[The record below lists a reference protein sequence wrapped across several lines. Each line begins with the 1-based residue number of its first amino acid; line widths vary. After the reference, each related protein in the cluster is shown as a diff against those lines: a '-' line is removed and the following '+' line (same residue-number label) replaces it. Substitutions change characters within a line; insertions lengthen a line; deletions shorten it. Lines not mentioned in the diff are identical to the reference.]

1 MSCNNYSMNNKAN
14 KVNKVSRRR
23 RRPSKGPKVAKS
35 RPKKVSRRRSGKRKS
50 KSRGGYVALPTDQV
64 SV

>member
-1 MSCNNYSMNNKAN
+1 MNRNNKA
-14 KVNKVSRRR
+14 KKVSRRR
-23 RRPSKGPKVAKS
+23 RRPSKGSKGAKGAKARSPKN
-35 RPKKVSRRRSGKRKS
+35 VSRRRSGKRKS